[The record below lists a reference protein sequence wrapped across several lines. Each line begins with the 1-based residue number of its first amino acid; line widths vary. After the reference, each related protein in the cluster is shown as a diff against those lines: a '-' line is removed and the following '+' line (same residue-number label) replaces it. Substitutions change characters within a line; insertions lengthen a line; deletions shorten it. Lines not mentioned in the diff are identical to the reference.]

1 MVSLPQETLKS
12 IYLIPCF
19 WPLVVALKKIERK
32 PDLFVKMPKLP
43 PDDEEFIFNIGEV
56 AL

>member
-1 MVSLPQETLKS
+1 M
-12 IYLIPCF
+12 PCF

-32 PDLFVKMPKLP
+32 PDLFVKTPKLP
-43 PDDEEFIFNIGEV
+43 PDEEFIFNIGEV